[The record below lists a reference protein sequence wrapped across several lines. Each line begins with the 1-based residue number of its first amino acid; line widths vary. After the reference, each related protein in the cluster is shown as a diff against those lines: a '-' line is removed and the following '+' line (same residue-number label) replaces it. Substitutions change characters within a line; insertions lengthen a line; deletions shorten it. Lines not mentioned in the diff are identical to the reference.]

1 MKEWLEASQLV
12 IKLTKYYIIRFN
24 STEVPESFDLDGK
37 TKLDKPTIA
46 MPIIVK
52 EHPTIYVKVS
62 FFFKNAT
69 EKMAV
74 TTITP
79 PLSI

>member
-1 MKEWLEASQLV
+1 MQEDLITDDSD
-12 IKLTKYYIIRFN
+12 
-24 STEVPESFDLDGK
+24 PFDLSGK
-37 TKLDKPTIA
+37 TKLDKPTI
-46 MPIIVK
+46 PIPIMVK
-52 EHPTIYVKVS
+52 EHPTICVKVS
-62 FFFKNAT
+62 FFLRKTT